1 MATPHEQEADE
12 LHERARELDD
22 PGQALAMYQRVLEL
36 DPKRPTTLY
45 NIGLIHKY
53 RGDWQLSREFNKRA
67 VHLSP
72 EDEAANWNLAIAA
85 TALRDWTTARA
96 AWRRLGILETDG
108 EGPIEEHFGKT
119 PVRLSPDDSGEV
131 VWGDRIDPVRVRVL
145 NVPYPESGF
154 RYGDI
159 VLHDGAPV
167 GSRES
172 EGREYSVFN
181 VLELF
186 EASSFSTYQAEVRIE
201 RDSDAE
207 ELTQAF
213 DNAGVIN
220 EDWTRSVRF
229 LCKQCS
235 EGRVHEQHDHDLQRD
250 WQDRH
255 LFGLA
260 VNNAAEAQRI
270 IAQWS
275 NQQRWLVRLEL
286 KLSPPVR
293 H

>member
-22 PGQALAMYQRVLEL
+22 PEQALAMYRRVLEL

-45 NIGLIHKY
+45 NIGLIYKY
-53 RGDWQLSREFNKRA
+53 RGDWQLSREFNQRS

-85 TALRDWTTARA
+85 TALRDWATARA
-96 AWRRLGILETDG
+96 VWRRLGILEEEG
-108 EGPIEEHFGKT
+108 EGPIEVNFGRT
-119 PVRLSPDDSGEV
+119 PVRLNPDDAGEV

-186 EASSFSTYQAEVRIE
+186 EASSFSTYHAEVRIE
-201 RDSDAE
+201 RDCDAE
-207 ELTQAF
+207 ELTQAL
-213 DNAGVIN
+213 DDAGVIH
-220 EDWTRSVRF
+220 EDWTRSVRI
-229 LCKQCS
+229 LCEQCS
-235 EGRVHEQHDHDLQRD
+235 EGRAHEQHDHDLQRE

-255 LFGLA
+255 LIGLA
-260 VNNAAEAQRI
+260 VCDPAEAQRI
-270 IAQWS
+270 ITQWS

-286 KLSPPVR
+286 KLSPPAR

>member
-1 MATPHEQEADE
+1 MATPQEQEAEE
-12 LHERARELDD
+12 LHEQARELTD
-22 PGQALAMYQRVLEL
+22 PEQALAMYQRVLGL
-36 DPKRPTTLY
+36 DPNRPTTLY

-53 RGDWQLSREFNKRA
+53 RGEWHQSREFNQRS
-67 VHLSP
+67 VRLCP

-85 TALRDWTTARA
+85 TALRDWATARA
-96 AWRRLGILETDG
+96 VWRRLGILAEDG
-108 EGPIEEHFGKT
+108 EGPINESFGRT
-119 PVRLSPDDSGEV
+119 PVRLNPDEAGEV

-172 EGREYSVFN
+172 DGREYPVFN

-186 EASSFSTYQAEVRIE
+186 EASSCSTYRAEVRIE

-207 ELTQAF
+207 ELTQAL
-213 DNAGVIN
+213 DDAGVTH
-220 EDWTRSVRF
+220 EDWTRTVRI

-235 EGRVHEQHDHDLQRD
+235 EGRPHEQHDRELQRD
-250 WQDRH
+250 REDRH
-255 LFGLA
+255 LLGLA
-260 VNNAAEAQRI
+260 VEDPAEAQRI
-270 IAQWS
+270 IAKWS
-275 NQQRWLVRLEL
+275 NQKRWLVSLEL

>member
-1 MATPHEQEADE
+1 MATPHEQEAE
-12 LHERARELDD
+12 EFHERARELDD
-22 PGQALAMYQRVLEL
+22 PEQALAMYQQVLKL

-53 RGDWQLSREFNKRA
+53 RGDWQLSREFNQRA

-85 TALRDWTTARA
+85 TALRDWATARA
-96 AWRRLGILETDG
+96 VWRRLGILEADG
-108 EGPIEEHFGKT
+108 EGPIEVNFGKT
-119 PVRLSPDDSGEV
+119 PVRLNPDGAGEV

-181 VLELF
+181 VLELY
-186 EASSFSTYQAEVRIE
+186 EASSFSTYHAEVRIE

-207 ELTQAF
+207 ELTQAL
-213 DNAGVIN
+213 DDARVIN
-220 EDWTRSVRF
+220 EDWTRSVRT

-235 EGRVHEQHDHDLQRD
+235 EGRAHEQHDHDLQRD

-255 LFGLA
+255 LIGLA
-260 VNNAAEAQRI
+260 VSDPEEAQRI
-270 IAQWS
+270 ITQWS

-286 KLSPPVR
+286 KLSPPMR